1 MLFEGIIVMLLS
13 FCNRLI
19 IRGDHSMEF
28 SIGLVPHLLNYP
40 FCRSDPVGLMR
51 PSLLEPSPS
60 VCRMECESSIIYR
73 CIVEN
78 SVVFLQFLP
87 GHIYA
92 NPELF
97 GVRKVLCHLLIF
109 LKLAKQEF
117 KPIDHIPNVSI

>member
-1 MLFEGIIVMLLS
+1 MLFEGIVVMLLS

-19 IRGDHSMEF
+19 IRGDRSMEIP
-28 SIGLVPHLLNYP
+28 IGLVPHLLHYP

-51 PSLLEPSPS
+51 PSLLEPPPS
-60 VCRMECESSIIYR
+60 VCRMEGEGSIIYR
-73 CIVEN
+73 CFVEN
-78 SVVFLQFLP
+78 GVVFLQFLL

-97 GVRKVLCHLLIF
+97 GVRKALCHLLIF
-109 LKLAKQEF
+109 LELAKQEF